1 MFRRVA
7 VALLWVA
14 AGAGAQPLE
23 DWEGLLER
31 VRARAREN
39 LTRLPDYVCLQTV
52 ERAYRS
58 RPEQPFE
65 PLDTLRLEVALVGDR
80 ELVAWAGASRFEEKD
95 ITELIERGTIGNG
108 AFGLHARNIFLSEAP
123 EFAFAGEE
131 RIGEL
136 RTLRFD
142 FEVPLERST
151 YRMRV
156 PPRVARVGYHGSFWV
171 DAETLDL
178 VRLRVV
184 VDDIPEEL
192 GLVEASGEIRYG
204 RVSVGEGEFLLPE
217 ASELMMILRT
227 GETSR
232 NVTRFGSCRQYSAR
246 SSLSFAASAGELPA
260 RERTGPRSLALPPKA
275 VIELELETEID
286 PRSAA
291 LGDEV
296 RAVVVRAVKEGNRV
310 LVPAGAVALGRLVR
324 LDRQEQPIEHY
335 LIGLEFHTLEAGDL
349 KTGLRA
355 TMRRAGPASG
365 LLPQAKRLDPT
376 FDRRRKRP
384 FLEILVNEQRR
395 GQGILHWRAQYPVV
409 SRGLRMEWEIEP

>member
-1 MFRRVA
+1 MPRRVA

-23 DWEGLLER
+23 DAELLLER

-39 LTRLPDYVCLQTV
+39 LARLPDYVCVQTV
-52 ERAYRS
+52 ERTYRS
-58 RPEQPFE
+58 RPEGPFE

-80 ELVAWAGASRFEEKD
+80 ELVAWTGASRFEEKD
-95 ITELIERGTIGNG
+95 ITELVERGTIGNG
-108 AFGLHARNIFLSEAP
+108 AFGLHARNIFLTEAP

-171 DAETLDL
+171 EAETLDL
-178 VRLRVV
+178 LRLRVV

-204 RVSVGEGEFLLPE
+204 RVRVGEGEFLLPE
-217 ASELMMILRT
+217 ASELLMTSTT

-232 NVTRFGSCRQYSAR
+232 NLTRFGNCRRYSAR
-246 SSLSFAASAGELPA
+246 SSLSFAEAETPAGA
-260 RERTGPRSLALPPKA
+260 GPRHLALPPKA

-286 PRSAA
+286 PRGAA

-324 LDRQEQPIEHY
+324 LDRVERPIEHY

-365 LLPQAKRLDPT
+365 LLPQARRLDPT